1 MPAAAAAAGLTPMW
15 SAMSWMTLLSSV
27 EAVALT
33 LLRIENPKTLL
44 YRGFA
49 ASTIYGALV
58 VPLLIKTLQYEGIG
72 IVNFIWNVFSTI
84 IMFTIGVYIFKEK
97 IESLQLIG
105 VVLSLAGLGLILMGG
120 SSGSSSK

>member
-1 MPAAAAAAGLTPMW
+1 MW